1 MRVYGFKYG
10 FLLVLSMLL
19 FTVSW
24 ATHNRAGEII
34 YRRVNANPFLY
45 EISIIT
51 YTKTGGPSDAA
62 DRCELELFFGDETSE
77 VVDRVNGPLN
87 QGCDPGVGIG
97 VKIAP
102 STRYNVYTT
111 THEFPGAGTYRL
123 SMEDPMRNGGVVNI
137 ENSDNVPFY
146 IESFLTI
153 DIATGGNQA
162 PVLQNPPIDNGCV
175 GVPFYHNPGA
185 VDPEGDSLVYSIVSS
200 RSYDGEAITNY
211 LFPDEVSPGPNNQLT
226 IDPLTGTLSWDA
238 PQLAGEYNVAIL
250 IEEYRTN
257 TNSGAVFKVGSIMRD
272 MQIDIGNCPPN
283 DPPFITLQEE
293 VCVTAGQTLVERI
306 TATDPEGGN
315 LRLSAVGF
323 PLDAGNGGSIQEG
336 DSVTGLSPVSMT
348 FRWNTNCSQVRRS
361 PYWMYF
367 KAKELSGMNADLVDF
382 KTMAIE
388 VVSPAVRI
396 TNIEPKGTSLIID
409 WTQAVCNEATGYDV
423 YRFNDSLGYEAPEC
437 LTGVPEALGYEYIG
451 STEGLSNTRFVD
463 DDAGEGLVHGQR
475 YCYMIVTRFRDGSE
489 SYPSEESCGLL
500 IRDVPI
506 LNQVSVAVTDS
517 LNGEIEVAWYKPIEL
532 NTAVYGPPYR
542 YQLSRSTDRTGD
554 FDVVYTSDAATD
566 PFELD
571 TTYADRGLNTLRNQ
585 YFYRITML
593 SGSDQTS
600 VGASR
605 SASSIFL
612 RSEPSDNTLS
622 LSWDVNVPWTNQAY
636 VVYRFV
642 NADDTTNTTI
652 VLDTVTGTSYVDEG
666 LANLVAYRYVVQS
679 IGAYSALDLSD
690 TLYNLSQRHTGIPI
704 DNEPPCAPPDRII
717 EGDCDLEQ
725 TVITWS
731 NPNENCEDVDDVVS
745 YRIYYAPFLG
755 DPVQVL
761 QEIDDPNVTEYVHNA
776 NGSIAGCYAIT
787 AIDSFANE
795 SDMDEPLCV
804 DNCPLYELPNVFTP
818 GDDGRN
824 DFFTPFPYKFVESV
838 NLSIYNRWGT
848 EVFQTN
854 DPDVNWDGTD
864 QRSGRPLPSGVYYYI
879 CIVNEIRLTGIEPR
893 EIKGSLHLLNEQED
907 QQLAP

>member
-1 MRVYGFKYG
+1 MRKLGLKYG
-10 FLLVLSMLL
+10 LLLLVSVLVY
-19 FTVSW
+19 TASW

-34 YRRVNANPFLY
+34 YKRVNSNPFLY
-45 EISIIT
+45 EISIVT

-62 DRCELELFFGDETSE
+62 DRCELELFFGDGTSE

-102 STRYNVYTT
+102 NTRYNVYTT

-153 DIATGGNQA
+153 DIATGGNRA

-185 VDPEGDSLVYSIVSS
+185 VDPEGDSLVYSIVAS
-200 RSYDGEAITNY
+200 RSFDGATITNY
-211 LFPDEVSPGPNNQLT
+211 LFPDEVSPGPNNQLS
-226 IDPLTGTLSWDA
+226 IDPQTGTLTWDA

-257 TNSGAVFKVGSIMRD
+257 VNSGAVFKVGSIMRD

-283 DPPFITLQEE
+283 DPPFITLNEE
-293 VCVTAGQTLVERI
+293 VCVTAGQTLQERI

-323 PLDAGNGGSIQEG
+323 PLDPGNGGSIVEG

-348 FRWNTNCSQVRRS
+348 FRWTTNCSQVRKS

-409 WTQAVCNEATGYDV
+409 WTQAVCDEATGYDV

-437 LTGVPEALGYEYIG
+437 LTGIPAAQGYEYIG
-451 STEGLSNTRFVD
+451 STEGRSNTRFVD
-463 DDAGEGLVHGQR
+463 DDDGEGLIHGQR

-489 SYPSEESCGLL
+489 SYPSEEACGLL

-506 LNQVSVAVTDS
+506 LNQVSVTNTDS
-517 LNGEIEVAWYKPIEL
+517 LNGAIDIAWYEPIEL

-542 YQLSRSTDRTGD
+542 YQLSRSTDREGV
-554 FDVVYTSDAATD
+554 FEVVYTSDASND
-566 PFELD
+566 PFSLD
-571 TTYADRGLNTLRNQ
+571 TSYTDVGINTLREQ
-585 YFYRITML
+585 FFYRITML
-593 SGSDQTS
+593 SGSEEES

-612 RSEPSDNTLS
+612 SSVPSDNTLS
-622 LSWDVNVPWTNQAY
+622 LSWDLNVPWTNHEY
-636 VVYRFV
+636 VVYRFLNDEESSNQV
-642 NADDTTNTTI
+642 I
-652 VLDTVTGTSYVDEG
+652 ILDTVSTTSYVDEG
-666 LANLVAYRYVVQS
+666 LANLVRFRYLIQS
-679 IGAYSALDLSD
+679 IGAYSALDLND
-690 TLYNLSQRHTGIPI
+690 TLVNLSQIHTGRPI
-704 DNEPPCAPPDRII
+704 DNEAPCAPPDRII

-731 NPNENCEDVDDVVS
+731 NPNENCEDTDDVVS
-745 YRIYYAPFLG
+745 YNIYYAPFLG

-761 QEIDDPNVTEYVHNA
+761 EVIDDPNVTEYVHNA

-787 AIDSFANE
+787 AIDSFGNE

-824 DFFTPFPYKFVESV
+824 DFFTPFPYKFVESI
-838 NLSIYNRWGT
+838 NLTIYNRWGT
-848 EVFQTN
+848 RVFQTI

-864 QRSGRPLPSGVYYYI
+864 QRTGKPLPSGVYYYV